1 MMKAG
6 DCLDDRVIISD
17 EIKSMSKEQL
27 KAEIQKLEAEEKA
40 KKEKAS

>member
-6 DCLDDRVIISD
+6 DRLDDRVIISD
-17 EIKSMSKEQL
+17 EIRSMSKEQL